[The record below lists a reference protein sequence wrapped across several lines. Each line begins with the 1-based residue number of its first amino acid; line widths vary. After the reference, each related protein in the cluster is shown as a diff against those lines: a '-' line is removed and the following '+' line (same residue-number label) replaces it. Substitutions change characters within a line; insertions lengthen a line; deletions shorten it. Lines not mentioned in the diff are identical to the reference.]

1 MRSLRRFNKG
11 QEGSRRADIVVYACF
26 EKCSLRKVQGSVE
39 QSASLRK
46 VQEGSRRA
54 VSGRFKKV
62 QEGQSVMLREV
73 QSQEGSRRFKK
84 GSLRK
89 VQEVSS

>member
-1 MRSLRRFNKG
+1 MSFHLSMKRASVCVHGGHDHMSKDVASLLSSIARKKRNP
-11 QEGSRRADIVVYACF
+11 YAQ
-26 EKCSLRKVQGSVE
+26 SQKVQQGP
-39 QSASLRK
+39 
-46 VQEGSRRA
+46 
-54 VSGRFKKV
+54 GRFKKGRYRCV
-62 QEGQSVMLREV
+62 RMLREV